1 VPIEG
6 FATKSKGIQ
15 GNSQQLSVVNGTPRI
30 THSIDD
36 ANRVLVVGVL
46 SHSDEHTSQT
56 AGVSMTA
63 PNTVPLLRSLT
74 VKHRVFVSLFALLKS
89 AHTSV
94 DS

>member
-6 FATKSKGIQ
+6 RATKSKGIQ
-15 GNSQQLSVVNGTPRI
+15 GSSQQLSVVNGTPRI
-30 THSIDD
+30 THSIHD
-36 ANRVLVVGVL
+36 AHRVLVVVGVL

-74 VKHRVFVSLFALLKS
+74 VKHLFVSLFALLKS